1 MLLFLVG
8 AELLYVDS
16 VFHLQTLQ
24 YRGFVILLTS
34 TELFD
39 NTSLLKLS
47 FKLLQRSLDVLTIFY
62 GYDNHFLFYFFRN

>member
-47 FKLLQRSLDVLTIFY
+47 FKLLQRSLDVLTIFT
-62 GYDNHFLFYFFRN
+62 GTIIIFVLLF